1 MGHCPESV
9 IWKIAERIKRKFTP
23 QEYKEFRE
31 YPYLCGTVVQASPHP
46 VKKLDAI
53 RSRRSAKPGEKISI
67 DLLEYE
73 FGKGTAA
80 AYGLV
85 IVDNSTR
92 FTWLYELS
100 HKNQIHEA
108 LERVYEKFK
117 TQLNARTYFGI
128 YSE

>member
-1 MGHCPESV
+1 MGHCPETV
-9 IWKIAERIKRKFTP
+9 IRKIAERFKKKFTAL
-23 QEYKEFRE
+23 EYKEFRE
-31 YPYLCGTVVQASPHP
+31 YPCTCGTVVKASPHP
-46 VKKLDAI
+46 AKKLDAI

-85 IVDNSTR
+85 IVDNATR

-108 LERVYEKFK
+108 LKRVYDPFQ
-117 TQLNARTYFGI
+117 TQLLSRI
-128 YSE
+128 HM